1 MKDFIEYSKR
11 KGFGMTM
18 FITKMKS
25 PYGIVEFSSDAAI
38 NFKEKPESESTLRT
52 SDKRGCED
60 KGKERA

>member
-25 PYGIVEFSSDAAI
+25 PYGIVEFFGDSAI
-38 NFKEKPESESTLRT
+38 NFKEKPESKSTLRT
-52 SDKRGCED
+52 SD
-60 KGKERA
+60 